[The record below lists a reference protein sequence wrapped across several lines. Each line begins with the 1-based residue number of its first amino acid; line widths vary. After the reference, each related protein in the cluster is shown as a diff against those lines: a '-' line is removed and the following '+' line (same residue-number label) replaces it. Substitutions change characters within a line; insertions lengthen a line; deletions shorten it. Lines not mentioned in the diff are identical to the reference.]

1 VGARIPIAHGGAKDG
16 DEASSSIHGVPGTG
30 CCAAHERRDWL
41 PAGLE
46 LDWLEELRARHVE
59 LAQAWAAAVAR
70 VGEIREDV
78 RVREAD
84 HRGAVRRALAAS
96 EELPLRPDDLDPAR
110 RDALVAIAVEEA
122 NDARDDLSEFVLEA
136 LATLRAHRPELRP
149 HLPALSPV
157 LLSAVSA
164 GSAIS
169 GRSSRSGCVARP
181 RRSTGPGS
189 KRSPTR
195 MSQLMPDMQTAR
207 RPRTVERRVQH
218 LFVQHRAV
226 QLDFKGNEVE
236 VLLTARVASYRRSHC
251 PRRHGSTPSARW
263 RRTGTRWR

>member
-1 VGARIPIAHGGAKDG
+1 MATKQAA
-16 DEASSSIHGVPGTG
+16 ASTVYPAPAG
-30 CCAAHERRDWL
+30 CAAHERRDWL

-136 LATLRAHRPELRP
+136 LAPLRAHRPELRP

-164 GSAIS
+164 GSADQ
-169 GRSSRSGCVARP
+169 RSIVAERL
-181 RRSTGPGS
+181 RRQAAEIDGPGIE
-189 KRSPTR
+189 TIA
-195 MSQLMPDMQTAR
+195 D
-207 RPRTVERRVQH
+207 E
-218 LFVQHRAV
+218 
-226 QLDFKGNEVE
+226 NEP
-236 VLLTARVASYRRSHC
+236 AHA
-251 PRRHGSTPSARW
+251 
-263 RRTGTRWR
+263 